1 MVADRPVIKPEGRG
15 ELVCIGRASA
25 EFVEE
30 AAPVRPSTGAE
41 EEVPHQGAEPGLM
54 GRPGG
59 LVHSLS
65 AEPPPRLGWG
75 PQDAA
80 SPSAAGRATRRR
92 CRSK

>member
-41 EEVPHQGAEPGLM
+41 EEVPHQGAETGAHGAPRWTRPLLISRTPSSTGL
-54 GRPGG
+54 GTSECR
-59 LVHSLS
+59 
-65 AEPPPRLGWG
+65 EPLR
-75 PQDAA
+75 
-80 SPSAAGRATRRR
+80 GRAGNEETL
-92 CRSK
+92 